1 MARSRQFSIYLLK
14 QGFDDTNSLKDEH
27 KLKEPE
33 GAVTNLPDGAT
44 LFIGDK
50 PPSDPWW
57 KDYWGIQ
64 QPLQQTLKDAVL
76 FIPTDDRCFA
86 LTFGHSYH
94 NLKETC
100 YEYDFGLRTT
110 LNALD
115 PQKIKSTDSLVPEN
129 AKRERKQMPI
139 ASELTLFDINS
150 DESIIKKLTG
160 AVQDK
165 YKGFLTNI
173 TGASS
178 LKVTSKLS
186 ALKIKGLCEEL
197 LKIYLKDDF
206 KSTFP
211 DIQNI
216 VPVKDPDIIL
226 QLNASLL
233 ESFSSHQPE
242 IVLTTPEII
251 NYDYS
256 HKFSYCNGRNCSAQY
271 DDIHIEHYWSYL
283 DSNELTIS
291 SVDALKAHKLKI
303 QNENGH
309 TLHSFSIFK
318 CLLFDCE
325 NGENHYH
332 FCEGEWY
339 RIDKDYIEKLERVL
353 NELFISDDVLR
364 ECNFKREDDFNCNVS
379 EKNDRYICLDKKN
392 ISPSGQTQV
401 EPCDLFTLQD
411 SSALL
416 IHIKIGTR
424 SSSLSHLFNQGV
436 NSVELLRESE
446 EAQQKLKDLVA
457 KDCHSAIDSGNY
469 SILFGIITSKNSSEG
484 AKNLPIFS
492 RISLMRTANALKRMN
507 INTSVAFIKDN
518 VART

>member
-1 MARSRQFSIYLLK
+1 MAKSRQFSIYLLK
-14 QGFDDTNSLKDEH
+14 QGFDGTNSLKEEH

-33 GAVTNLPDGAT
+33 GEVTNLPDGST

-64 QPLQQTLKDAVL
+64 QPLKQTLKGAIL

-160 AVQDK
+160 SVQEK
-165 YKGFLTNI
+165 YKDFLTHI

-186 ALKIKGLCEEL
+186 ALEIKVLCKEL
-197 LKIYLKDDF
+197 LEIYLKDDF

-216 VPVKDPDIIL
+216 VPVKDPDVIS

-233 ESFSSHQPE
+233 DSFSSHQPE
-242 IVLTTPEII
+242 AVLTTPEII

-256 HKFSYCNGRNCSAQY
+256 HKFSYCNGRSCSTQY
-271 DDIHIEHYWSYL
+271 DDVHIEQYWEHL
-283 DSNELTIS
+283 DSNEITIS
-291 SVDALKAHKLKI
+291 STDALKSHKLII
-303 QNENGH
+303 QNENGD
-309 TLHSFSIFK
+309 TLHIFSIFK

-325 NGENHYH
+325 NGDNHYH
-332 FCEGEWY
+332 LCEGEWY
-339 RIDKDYIEKLERVL
+339 KIDKDYIQKLERILNDLFVSDPVL
-353 NELFISDDVLR
+353 C
-364 ECNFKREDDFNCNVS
+364 ECDFKREDEFNCHISDDNTG
-379 EKNDRYICLDKKN
+379 YFCLDKKN
-392 ISPSGQTQV
+392 IAPPTQTQV

-411 SSALL
+411 SSAQL

-424 SSSLSHLFNQGV
+424 SSSLSHLFNQGI
-436 NSVELLRESE
+436 NSVALLRESK
-446 EAQQKLKDLVA
+446 EAQQRLKDLVHR
-457 KDCHSAIDSGNY
+457 DCHSAIDDGNY
-469 SILFGIITSKNSSEG
+469 SILFGIITSKDPSEG
-484 AKNLPIFS
+484 AKNIPIFS

-507 INTSVAFIKDN
+507 INTAVVFIKDN
-518 VART
+518 VDRT

>member
-1 MARSRQFSIYLLK
+1 MAKSRQFSIYLLK
-14 QGFDDTNSLKDEH
+14 SEFDSTNSLKDEH

-64 QPLQQTLKDAVL
+64 QPLVQTMKGAVL
-76 FIPTDDRCFA
+76 FIPADRRCFA

-115 PQKIKSTDSLVPEN
+115 PQKIKSTDSLIPEN

-139 ASELTLFDINS
+139 ASDLTLFDINS
-150 DESIIKKLTG
+150 DESIVRKLTG
-160 AVQDK
+160 SVQDK
-165 YKGFLTNI
+165 YKDFLTNI

-186 ALKIKGLCEEL
+186 ALEIKGLCEEL
-197 LKIYLKDDF
+197 LEIYLKEDF
-206 KSTFP
+206 KSTFR
-211 DIQNI
+211 DILNI
-216 VPVKDPDIIL
+216 VPVKDPDTIS
-226 QLNASLL
+226 QLNSSLL
-233 ESFSSHQPE
+233 KAFSNNKPE
-242 IVLTTPEII
+242 LMLTTPEII

-256 HKFSYCNGRNCSAQY
+256 HKFTYCNGRNCSIQY
-271 DDIHIEHYWSYL
+271 DDVHVEHYCGHLEGNSIYINSIE
-283 DSNELTIS
+283 D
-291 SVDALKAHKLKI
+291 LKYHTLKI
-303 QNENGH
+303 QNENGD
-309 TLHSFSIFK
+309 TIRSFTIFK

-325 NGENHYH
+325 NAGNHYH

-339 RIDKDYIEKLERVL
+339 KIDKDYIQKLERVL
-353 NELFISDDVLR
+353 SDLFISDSVLY
-364 ECNFKREDDFNCNVS
+364 ECNFKREDEFNIHISDYNAG
-379 EKNDRYICLDKKN
+379 YICLDKKD
-392 ISPSGQTQV
+392 ISPSAQTQV
-401 EPCDLFTLQD
+401 EPCDLFKLQD
-411 SSALL
+411 GNARL
-416 IHIKIGTR
+416 IHVKIGTR
-424 SSSLSHLFNQGV
+424 SSSLSHLFNQGL
-436 NSVELLRESE
+436 NSIELLRESV
-446 EAQQKLKDLVA
+446 EAQQKLKDLVD
-457 KDCHSAIDSGNY
+457 KDCHCAIDSGNY
-469 SILFGIITSKNSSEG
+469 SVVFGIITAKNASEG

-507 INTSVAFIKDN
+507 VNTSVVFVKDN
-518 VART
+518 ISRI